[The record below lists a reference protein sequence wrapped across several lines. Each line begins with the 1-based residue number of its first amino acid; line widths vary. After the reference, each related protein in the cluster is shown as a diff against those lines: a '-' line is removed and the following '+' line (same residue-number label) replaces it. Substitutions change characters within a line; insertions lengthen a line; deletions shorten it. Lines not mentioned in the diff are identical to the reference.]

1 MDYREAFVALFTD
14 DPVNWV
20 KWVVVFAVL
29 ILTYFI
35 SIPLSTKVGYRLG
48 RERKRDIAR
57 ERGHVIKAYIV
68 SQHSSGDVG
77 EYDRHAKYEYT
88 LDGKKK
94 VYRAYFNYPNR
105 PPRVLYLY
113 YVNSPRRLFS
123 MDEYHW
129 DVPLALLMLPIVF
142 LPWILAAL
150 TMLALGIPLPD

>member
-35 SIPLSTKVGYRLG
+35 SIPLYKKVSYRLG
-48 RERKRDIAR
+48 R